1 MSKKY
6 KEAIDQITASDEIK
20 AKIIAE
26 MMQTAKNQPKIPHRS
41 KRHYVQQ
48 YIGYAACFCLCVT
61 AVLAGVPLRPNEDL
75 PPVSAPSETASPTP
89 NTPIAASAPPTT
101 ANAPDAAA
109 STPMS
114 DTRLIQPT
122 IHPTAAAKSQGT
134 AKSLPVPTSNNA
146 GVSTQAPQRQPAPAT
161 LSPRRSDA
169 QITQPTAPQQTPP
182 STPAP
187 AENQAPVQAETESEK
202 KVSPLPE
209 PAGSMSSMVADS
221 VPNATDSAQ
230 DSSYISSSGGGGG
243 SNTLT
248 SMKLSPIEQL
258 KQQAGYEFKYPQYVP
273 NQYTLTQAQ
282 LSETGT
288 IEIDYES
295 DTDKLTYRTERG
307 ANRLQSE
314 TDSGESKKI
323 NENSV
328 TLSRSESGDRYY
340 SAEWTDGDSYA
351 LNSSSGLSKD
361 TITKII
367 ENVDYPQD
375 EPSAS
380 SDTESGEAME

>member
-41 KRHYVQQ
+41 KRRYIQQ

-122 IHPTAAAKSQGT
+122 IHPTAAAKSKGT

-169 QITQPTAPQQTPP
+169 QITQPTVPQQTSQ

-187 AENQAPVQAETESEK
+187 TEKQAPVQAETESET

-230 DSSYISSSGGGGG
+230 DSTSYLGGGG
-243 SNTLT
+243 SNTLS
-248 SMKLSPIEQL
+248 SMKLSPIEQV
-258 KQQAGYEFKYPQYVP
+258 KRQAGYEFKYPQYVP

-314 TDSGESKKI
+314 TDSTESKKI

-380 SDTESGEAME
+380 SDTESGETME